1 MDALG
6 GLDTAVEIAREK
18 GHIAKGSKVY
28 LRRFPRRKG
37 LLEAL
42 SEGEFP
48 MVRLLTGDRGLNQTL
63 REALSEWETL
73 RPWAIA
79 PEIRIH

>member
-1 MDALG
+1 VDALG
-6 GLDTAVEIAREK
+6 GLDTAIEIAREK
-18 GHIAKGSKVY
+18 AHIPKDSKVV

-48 MVRLLTGDRGLNQTL
+48 MVHLLLEQKGLA
-63 REALSEWETL
+63 RRVEEAASEWETL

-79 PEIRIH
+79 PDIRIR